1 MNGTNTIFGLKT
13 EEMYRILGTTRRPL
27 PFLLDLVSDRRKK
40 KRVHSHHVGA
50 STSHGAER
58 LHTSPPQASIS
69 ITTIDSTT
77 SEGNNQPPSTQSQP
91 VLRVKKKRGS
101 KTI

>member
-1 MNGTNTIFGLKT
+1 MNGTNTIFGDYKKT
-13 EEMYRILGTTRRPL
+13 TEL
-27 PFLLDLVSDRRKK
+27 FLLDLVSIRGKRDRRKK
-40 KRVHSHHVGA
+40 KRVHSHNVGA

-69 ITTIDSTT
+69 ITTVDSTT
-77 SEGNNQPPSTQSQP
+77 SEGNNQPSSTQSQS